1 MRYNIKKIRQKIKD
15 GTVREMVRET
25 GWIYQYGK
33 KYKWAIAYYIL
44 IGVLGIGLGLIGSLA
59 SKYLIDAV
67 TGHDSSNIGI
77 IIGIIIGMAVGGI
90 VTDAVTNRISTKIN
104 LKVTNEIQSDIYSK
118 IMLTEWESVSVFH
131 SGDLLNR
138 FNGDVDN
145 VAGSVLGWFPS
156 LITIALRFLAT
167 LAIILYYDPTM
178 AFIALLSAPVTLLL
192 SRILIGRMRGYNQQM
207 RQISS
212 EVVTFHEESFQKIK
226 VIKSFDLI
234 PLFLQKLIGM
244 QRKYTVSMLDYNKFS
259 IYTSS
264 FLGLVGILVTYAT
277 YGWGV
282 YRLWSG
288 AITYGTMTLFLQLAG
303 SLSGGFNALVGM
315 VPSAISAA
323 TSAGRIMAIIDLPRE
338 EGKDLPTVNIID
350 KNSRDGL
357 TLRLSQIDFQYK
369 GRDVL
374 LKNASLQAAPNELI
388 AIIGPSGEGKTSLI
402 NIMLGLLKPC
412 QGEAIIISKSGLEVT
427 ISAATRRFFSY
438 VPQGN
443 QIFSGTIADNLRL
456 AKQEAEEA
464 ELIRALEAACA
475 YEFVKEL
482 PEGINTQLL
491 EGGGGLSEGQ
501 AQRISIARALL
512 RKAPILLLDEAT
524 SALDPET
531 EKRVLQGIIHF
542 NQNSSCI
549 LTTHRNS
556 VWAMCDRIY
565 HVNASNM
572 IQIINEEYLEQ
583 VVNI

>member
-1 MRYNIKKIRQKIKD
+1 MRYNIKKIKQKIKD
-15 GTVREMVRET
+15 GTVREMLRET
-25 GWIYQYGK
+25 RWIYQYGK

-44 IGVLGIGLGLIGSLA
+44 IGILGIGMGLIGSIA

-104 LKVTNEIQSDIYSK
+104 LKVTNEIQADIYSK

-156 LITIALRFLAT
+156 LITIALRFFAT
-167 LAIILYYDPTM
+167 LGIILYYDPTM

-234 PLFLQKLIGM
+234 PLFLQKLLGM
-244 QRKYTVSMLDYNKFS
+244 QKKYTVSLLDYNKFS

-338 EGKDLPTVNIID
+338 EEKDLSTVNVIN
-350 KNSRDGL
+350 NSSKDGL
-357 TLRLSQIDFQYK
+357 TLQISKIDFQYN

-374 LKNASLQAAPNELI
+374 LKNASMQAAPNELI

-402 NIMLGLLKPC
+402 NIMLGLLKPS
-412 QGEAIIISKSGLEVT
+412 QGEVKIISKSGLEVT

-464 ELIRALEAACA
+464 ELIMALEAACA
-475 YEFVKEL
+475 YEFIKEL

-501 AQRISIARALL
+501 SQRISIARALL

-531 EKRVLQGIIHF
+531 EKRVLQGIINF
-542 NQNSSCI
+542 NKNSSCI

-572 IQIINEEYLEQ
+572 VQIMNEEYLEQ
-583 VVNI
+583 VANI